1 MGIFSVKQAVLKR
14 VLPLT
19 INMLKNRC
27 ITLKERKGKKQ
38 KKKLFRKMSQRTKTQ
53 GKESQ

>member
-1 MGIFSVKQAVLKR
+1 MKQAVLKR

-19 INMLKNRC
+19 INMLENRS
-27 ITLKERKGKKQ
+27 IPLKERKRKKRKKKQ
-38 KKKLFRKMSQRTKTQ
+38 VKKMFQRTKTQ